1 MAGQMRAGCAR
12 DAVLSLELCAV
23 RATPLESK
31 CAVHLKLAH
40 SNVNTFFL
48 ECARSGRRPATEE
61 GMPWDEA
68 AVKLCAPGRLCS
80 AIGCHQPLHA
90 GTSTLLAVPMELTL
104 QPLRRFDCAS
114 RSFKQ
119 AMPHASGYCGDA
131 HSTRAARPAER
142 WRRRRGQP
150 RQH

>member
-23 RATPLESK
+23 RATTLESK

-104 QPLRRFDCAS
+104 QPLRRFDLA
-114 RSFKQ
+114 RS
-119 AMPHASGYCGDA
+119 HTSGFSLGGI
-131 HSTRAARPAER
+131 S
-142 WRRRRGQP
+142 
-150 RQH
+150 